1 VSKTKNEN
9 AAKTANST
17 LAVHGE
23 APRKH
28 AHDAVTT
35 PIVCSSTYVFE
46 DTAELRRYFDGFVE
60 REEYGRYG
68 NPTVREAETR
78 IAQLDGAGDCV
89 LFPSGMSAVTTTLL
103 LLLKTGDHVV
113 MTADCYRRTR
123 QFVQRVLA
131 RFGVTA
137 TLVEADDHAALERA
151 IVPEKTKLIVSES
164 PTNPYLRVVDLP
176 KLAQIR
182 DRHPGVRI
190 LIDSTFATP
199 INQRP
204 LALGADLVLH
214 SATKY
219 LGGHNDLLAGAV
231 CGDAGFLSALRDFRG
246 VMGGVLDPHSAYL
259 LVRGMKTLAL
269 RVQRQNATALAIAHF
284 LEQHP
289 AVERV
294 FYPLLPSHPD
304 HEIARTQMQG
314 GGGVVS
320 FLIKGALEEGSK
332 VVDACKIASIAPSL
346 GGVETLIEQPALM
359 SFYEMTTEE
368 RLAIGI
374 RDNLIRLSVGIEE
387 EADLIADLRQA
398 LAVIT
403 ANR

>member
-1 VSKTKNEN
+1 
-9 AAKTANST
+9 
-17 LAVHGE
+17 
-23 APRKH
+23 
-28 AHDAVTT
+28 
-35 PIVCSSTYVFE
+35 
-46 DTAELRRYFDGFVE
+46 
-60 REEYGRYG
+60 
-68 NPTVREAETR
+68 
-78 IAQLDGAGDCV
+78 V
-89 LFPSGMSAVTTTLL
+89 LS
-103 LLLKTGDHVV
+103 
-113 MTADCYRRTR
+113 
-123 QFVQRVLA
+123 

-137 TLVEADDHAALERA
+137 TLVDADDHAALEAA
-151 IVPEKTKLIVSES
+151 IVPDRTKLIVSES

-176 KLAQIR
+176 RLAQIR

-204 LALGADLVLH
+204 LTQGADLVLH

-231 CGDAGFLSALRDFRG
+231 CGDAGLMSALRDFRG

-269 RVQRQNATALAIAHF
+269 RVQRQNSTALAIARF

-289 AVERV
+289 SVERV

-304 HEIARTQMQG
+304 HAIARAQMQG

-320 FLIKGALEEGSK
+320 FLIKGAFDEGSK

-359 SFYEMTTEE
+359 SFYELTTEE

-387 EADLIADLRQA
+387 EADLIADLTQA
-398 LAVIT
+398 LALIGP
-403 ANR
+403 RR